1 MKTTPPLS
9 QDVWERTPAE
19 AQAYIRALEA
29 RVAAL
34 EATVQRLLERLRMDS
49 QHSSQPPSSDPPTT
63 RRPRPRRT
71 PSGRKPGGQPGH
83 QGQPRTLI
91 PQEDVAAVLPLK
103 PTHCARCQHPL
114 HGEDGQPQR
123 HQVTDLPPV
132 RPVVTEYQLHRRVCP
147 ACGVTTRATLPLG
160 VPTGG
165 FGARVQAIVALCTG
179 PITCRNVP
187 RRTSWLTCLAYR

>member
-1 MKTTPPLS
+1 MDTTSPLS
-9 QDVWERTPAE
+9 QEVWERTPAE

-34 EATVQRLLERLRMDS
+34 ETTVQSLLERLRMDS
-49 QHSSQPPSSDPPTT
+49 RNSSQPPSNDPPAT
-63 RRPRPRRT
+63 RSPRQRRS

-83 QGQPRTLI
+83 PGQRRELAPL
-91 PQEDVAAVLPLK
+91 EDVAAVLPVK

-132 RPVVTEYQLHRRVCP
+132 RL
-147 ACGVTTRATLPLG
+147 
-160 VPTGG
+160 
-165 FGARVQAIVALCTG
+165 
-179 PITCRNVP
+179 
-187 RRTSWLTCLAYR
+187 